1 MKMKIVK
8 VIDVT
13 EKYKSAL
20 KNKDY
25 ELASKI
31 AKATQPKSIHRYC
44 PNCARCS
51 DHAKFDDAVS
61 YKESYI
67 SGLCNPCQKPFFA
80 GVSDE

>member
-31 AKATQPKSIHRYC
+31 AKAAQPKSINRYC
-44 PNCARCS
+44 PNCARSS
-51 DHAKFDDAVS
+51 DYAKFDDLAS